1 MLYWHE
7 IWLNRFKN
15 QKQFDLILSV
25 EAWHTLPNTSQTL
38 AQSRK
43 LLDNRNESSRL
54 IIADGFA
61 VDRLAAVE
69 AEFG

>member
-1 MLYWHE
+1 M
-7 IWLNRFKN
+7 I
-15 QKQFDLILSV
+15 ISV

-38 AQSRK
+38 AQARK
-43 LLDNRNESSRL
+43 LLESRNESSRL

-61 VDRLAAVE
+61 VDKLAAVE